1 MIKEEHESL
10 LGHSPATIHR
20 PTRTQ
25 LLLPLVFIGAS
36 VLAFISGT
44 AVRGTPAQAQH
55 LSPQQASESPFNWT
69 SCPQKDSNYKCGT
82 LLVPLEYSG
91 TDPALNTSIPIAVA
105 MYKAQKMPRM
115 GTITFNFGGPGGSGK
130 PAVLSRGPALSE
142 LTGGHY
148 DVLSFD
154 PRGIGESAPI
164 RCFESVSIHSQFQV
178 MEATI
183 GFPETVYGSKTPLE
197 TVAAYAKARAISCAE
212 WTKEL
217 LPRMG
222 TTHVARDMDRIR
234 EALGDSVLNFHGF
247 SYGTMLGVVYSNM
260 FPNHVG
266 RVILDGV
273 MNPLTYMGGPIF
285 KDTPGDLQ
293 DSDAL
298 FEAFALEC
306 DVAGRERCP
315 LSSPGRTPTTSTRI
329 RQFLKKLEKEPLVV
343 TDRDAAIPFV
353 LTAARL
359 SGFIYQMLYT
369 STKWA
374 SYSKDLAKAVNDGN
388 ATSLIN
394 RFASSLVQDSCALS
408 DASGENG
415 MYGVTCLDTDG
426 NDVGLEEWNNAAEDI
441 DKVSPLFGKMSL
453 WGYLPCRYWKVKPT
467 ERYTGPWNHTLKNK
481 ILLIGNSLDIVTP
494 LKNAQ
499 TVERIMEGNAVLLH
513 HDGYG
518 HCSTSQK
525 STCTINAVKAFY
537 TNGTYPDS
545 GTMCPYDRD
554 VEFFPVVGETT
565 LLTDD
570 KKDAVR
576 QIQEYIVAVNA

>member
-1 MIKEEHESL
+1 MIKDEHESL
-10 LGHSPATIHR
+10 LGHSPTARHR
-20 PTRTQ
+20 PTHNQ
-25 LLLPLVFIGAS
+25 LLLPLLFIAAS
-36 VLAFISGT
+36 VLAYICGS
-44 AVRGTPAQAQH
+44 AVRGTPPQALQ
-55 LSPQQASESPFNWT
+55 LSPQASASSFNWT
-69 SCPQKDSNYKCGT
+69 TCPQRDSNYKCGT
-82 LLVPLEYSG
+82 LFVPLEYSNLV
-91 TDPALNTSIPIAVA
+91 PALNISIPIAVA
-105 MYKAQKMPRM
+105 VFKAQKMPRM
-115 GTITFNFGGPGGSGK
+115 GTITFNFGGPGGPGK
-130 PAVLSRGPALSE
+130 PAVLGRGPALSE

-154 PRGIGESAPI
+154 PRGIGESVPI
-164 RCFESVSIHSQFQV
+164 RCFQSASIHSQFQV
-178 MEATI
+178 MDAAI
-183 GFPETVYGSKTPLE
+183 GFPENVYGSKTALE

-247 SYGTMLGVVYSNM
+247 SYGTMLGVVYANM
-260 FPNHVG
+260 FPTRVG

-273 MNPLTYMGGPIF
+273 MNPLTYMGGPVF
-285 KDTPGDLQ
+285 KDTPGDVH

-298 FEAFALEC
+298 FEAFAWEC
-306 DVAGRERCP
+306 DIAGPERCP
-315 LSSPGRTPTTSTRI
+315 LSSPGRIPTTSTRI
-329 RQFLKKLEKEPLVV
+329 KQFLKKLEKEPLVV
-343 TDRDAAIPFV
+343 ADHDAVIPFV

-359 SGFIYQMLYT
+359 SGFIYRMLYT
-369 STKWA
+369 STQWA
-374 SYSKDLAKAVNDGN
+374 SYAKDLAKAVNDGN

-394 RFASSLVQDSCALS
+394 RFAPSFVQDSCALS
-408 DASGENG
+408 DTSGENG
-415 MYGVTCLDTDG
+415 MYGVTCLDTNG
-426 NDVGLEEWNNAAEDI
+426 NDVGLEEWNSAAEDI
-441 DKVSPLFGKMSL
+441 EKVSSLFGKTSL
-453 WGYLPCRYWKVKPT
+453 WNYLPCKYWKVRPT
-467 ERYTGPWNHTLKNK
+467 ERYTGPWNQTLKNK
-481 ILLIGNSLDIVTP
+481 VLLIGNTLDIVTP

-499 TVERIMEGNAVLLH
+499 TVERIMDGNAVLLH

-545 GTMCPYDRD
+545 GAFCPYDRD
-554 VEFFPVVGETT
+554 VEFFPVEGQAT
-565 LLTDD
+565 LLSQD

>member
-1 MIKEEHESL
+1 
-10 LGHSPATIHR
+10 
-20 PTRTQ
+20 
-25 LLLPLVFIGAS
+25 
-36 VLAFISGT
+36 
-44 AVRGTPAQAQH
+44 
-55 LSPQQASESPFNWT
+55 
-69 SCPQKDSNYKCGT
+69 
-82 LLVPLEYSG
+82 
-91 TDPALNTSIPIAVA
+91 
-105 MYKAQKMPRM
+105 M
-115 GTITFNFGGPGGSGK
+115 GTITFNFGGPGGAGK
-130 PAVLSRGPALSE
+130 PAILGFGPALSDM
-142 LTGGHY
+142 TGGHY

-154 PRGIGESAPI
+154 PRGIGESSPI
-164 RCFESVSIHSQFQV
+164 RCFGSASVHSQFQA

-183 GFPETVYGSKTPLE
+183 GFPENVYGSKSPLE

-222 TTHVARDMDRIR
+222 TTLVARDMDRIR

-285 KDTPGDLQ
+285 KDTLGDVL

-315 LSSPGRTPTTSTRI
+315 LASPGKNPTTSKRI
-329 RQFLKKLEKEPLVV
+329 RQFLKKLEKEPMVV
-343 TDRDAAIPFV
+343 ADRDAVIPFV

-359 SGFIYQMLYT
+359 SGFIYEMMYDT
-369 STKWA
+369 TVWA
-374 SYSKDLAKAVNDGN
+374 TYAKDLAKAVNDGD
-388 ATSLIN
+388 ATNLIN
-394 RFASSLVQDSCALS
+394 RFASSIVQDGCALS
-408 DASGENG
+408 DAPRENG
-415 MYGVTCLDTDG
+415 MFGVTCLDTAG
-426 NDVGLEEWNNAAEDI
+426 NDAGLKEWKLAADRIEKI
-441 DKVSPLFGKMSL
+441 SPLFGKTSL
-453 WGYLPCRYWKVKPT
+453 WRNLPCKYWKVKPT
-467 ERYTGPWNHTLKNK
+467 ERYTGPWNRKLSNK